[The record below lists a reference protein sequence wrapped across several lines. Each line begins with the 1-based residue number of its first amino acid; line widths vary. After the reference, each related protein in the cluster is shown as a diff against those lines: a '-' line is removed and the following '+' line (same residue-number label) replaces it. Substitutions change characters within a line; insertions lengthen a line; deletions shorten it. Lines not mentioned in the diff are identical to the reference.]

1 MNILLDTCTFLWIVS
16 GSAELSDTARRLF
29 SDSDNEVCLS
39 VASAWE
45 IIVKHKL
52 GKLPLPGP
60 PHDFIKKWRTRHDI
74 DSLPLDEAAV
84 LQLSRLP
91 GYHRD
96 PFDRIL
102 VCQAIAGGMV
112 ILTPDP
118 RIKPDIPSGLNGKF

>member
-16 GSAELSDTARRLF
+16 GSPELSEVARKHF
-29 SDSDNEVCLS
+29 SDPANEVYLS

-45 IIVKHKL
+45 IIVKNKI
-52 GKLPLPGP
+52 GKLPLPGL
-60 PHDFIKKWRTRHDI
+60 PHEFVKKWRTRHEI

-91 GYHRD
+91 DYHKD
-96 PFDRIL
+96 HFDRIL
-102 VCQAIAGGMV
+102 ICQAIAGGMV

-118 RIKPDIPSGLNGKF
+118 RITKYPVRAEW

>member
-1 MNILLDTCTFLWIVS
+1 VNILLDTCTFLWIVS

-29 SDSDNEVCLS
+29 SDPGNEVYLS

-52 GKLPLPGP
+52 GKLPLPEP
-60 PHDFIKKWRTRHDI
+60 PHEFIKKWRTRHEI
-74 DSLPLDEAAV
+74 DSLPLDEAAA

-91 GYHRD
+91 DYHKD

-102 VCQAIAGGMV
+102 ICQTIAAGMV

-118 RIKPDIPSGLNGKF
+118 RITKYPIRSDW

>member
-16 GSAELSDTARRLF
+16 DSPELSDTARKSF
-29 SDSDNEVCLS
+29 SDPANEVYLS
-39 VASAWE
+39 VVSAWE
-45 IIVKHKL
+45 IIVKHDL
-52 GKLPLPGP
+52 GKLPLPEP
-60 PHDFIKKWRTRHDI
+60 PHEFIKKWRVRHDI

-91 GYHRD
+91 GYHKD

-102 VCQAIAGGMV
+102 ICQAIAGSLV

-118 RIKPDIPSGLNGKF
+118 RITSYPVRAEW